1 MPTISELMV
10 LLMSTRL
17 VHIVIR
23 DGFRPI
29 VVNGRS
35 RSVYDDMITIE
46 VDKFSML
53 LFLAIDISLL
63 ITCTH
68 LLLPPV
74 YSSYA

>member
-17 VHIVIR
+17 VRIIIR

-35 RSVYDDMITIE
+35 RSVCDDMITIE
-46 VDKFSML
+46 VDKFSTL
-53 LFLAIDISLL
+53 LFLSIDISLL

-74 YSSYA
+74 

>member
-1 MPTISELMV
+1 MV

-35 RSVYDDMITIE
+35 RSVCDDMITRSRQVFNAVVSSDRYFA
-46 VDKFSML
+46 VD
-53 LFLAIDISLL
+53 
-63 ITCTH
+63 H
-68 LLLPPV
+68 VHP
-74 YSSYA
+74 SSSSSRIV